1 MPLPILSLCRP
12 LHWLPRRRGGA
23 APRAVAR
30 LALAAG
36 LLSAGAAAA
45 EPLFTLVDAG
55 TELPPEIGSQEP
67 SFKPLPAPS
76 LSFYGAPGL
85 IDMPS
90 GEMMPDGQFASTI
103 AHFGGQT
110 RMTLNFQAF
119 PWMSVSFRY
128 HGIQNWNLYGF
139 KTYYD
144 RNFDARFRL
153 LSEGRYRPA
162 IAMGL
167 RDFAGTGLFGAE
179 YFVASKTIRTPAVWG
194 SARDGGRLIVTGG
207 IGWGRLGSYNSIG
220 SFGKRPAY
228 SGGTSLG
235 GEPAYDQWFRGPY
248 ALFGGIEWRANDRL
262 GFKVEYSSDDYVTET
277 QKTSV
282 FKKRSPFNFGVEYQW
297 TDTTRLGAYY
307 MYGTEVGLSA
317 QFQLNPRRPVTRL
330 VVPAPYP
337 IRPRR
342 DWAGPPEG
350 WDVAWADS
358 LETRLGLRDR
368 LGEALKRDGLVLE
381 SLEVSAT
388 QAELRYRNP
397 RYTAQMAAV
406 GRAARALAATMPA
419 SVETFRLVPVSD
431 GMALSA
437 VILRRSDLEA
447 LEFDPRSA
455 QALQA
460 VAGYA
465 DAAAAPGAQAMQGAD
480 LYPDFSWS
488 VVQYFA
494 PSYFDP
500 SLPFRLDLGA
510 DLRATW
516 RPAPGWRVSGKIRQ
530 RVWGNIKDGRL
541 SNSLLPHVRTDATLY
556 AQYGT
561 TLEELYVARQWR
573 PGRNLYA
580 RISAGYFESMFG
592 GVSGE
597 ILWKPVGSW
606 LGLGLEG
613 NYVLQRDYD
622 QRFGFRDYRVFTG
635 HASAYADLG
644 GGYEAQI
651 DVGRYL
657 AGDTGATFSV
667 DRVFANGWSF
677 GGFFTLTDVSA
688 KQFGEGSFDKGIR
701 FRMPISTLLGKPSR
715 AGLGLMIRP
724 VQRDGGQ
731 RVNVPG
737 RLYDQVREAHRSGLD
752 QEWARVWE

>member
-1 MPLPILSLCRP
+1 MLLPIPFL
-12 LHWLPRRRGGA
+12 RRRPCRGGCSA
-23 APRAVAR
+23 RRA
-30 LALAAG
+30 LAGLTVAAG
-36 LLSAGAAAA
+36 LCAAGPGVAGPLFEPVAAAVT
-45 EPLFTLVDAG
+45 P
-55 TELPPEIGSQEP
+55 PPEIGSQEP
-67 SFKPLPAPS
+67 SFTPLPAPS

-85 IDMPS
+85 IDMP
-90 GEMMPDGQFASTI
+90 GAEMMPDGQFATTV

-128 HGIQNWNLYGF
+128 HGIQNWNMYGF

-153 LSEGRYRPA
+153 LREGRYRPA
-162 IAMGL
+162 ITMGL
-167 RDFAGTGLFGAE
+167 RDFSGTGLFGAE
-179 YFVASKTIRTPAVWG
+179 YFVASKQFRTPAVWG
-194 SARDGGRLIVTGG
+194 GARDGGRVIVTGG
-207 IGWGRLGSYNSIG
+207 IGWGRLGSYNNIG
-220 SFGKRPAY
+220 SIGKRPVY
-228 SGGTSLG
+228 SGTTSLG

-248 ALFGGIEWRANDRL
+248 ALFGGVEWHANDRL

-282 FKKRSPFNFGVEYQW
+282 FRKRSPLNFGVEYQW

-307 MYGTEVGLSA
+307 MYGTELGLSA
-317 QFQLNPRRPVTRL
+317 QIQLNPRQPITRL

-337 IRPRR
+337 VQPRSQ
-342 DWAGPPEG
+342 WAGPPER
-350 WDVAWADS
+350 WDTAWVES
-358 LETRLGLRDR
+358 REMRLSLRDR
-368 LGEALKRDGLVLE
+368 LAETLKRDGLVLE
-381 SLEVSAT
+381 SLELSPT

-397 RYTAQMAAV
+397 RYTAQMAAA

-447 LEFDPRSA
+447 LEFDPRSSA
-455 QALQA
+455 ALQA

-465 DAAAAPGAQAMQGAD
+465 DAAAGPGPQALQGPD

-488 VVQYFA
+488 VAQYFA

-510 DLRATW
+510 DLRLSY
-516 RPAPGWRVSGKIRQ
+516 RPAPGWRISGKIRQ

-541 SNSLLPHVRTDATLY
+541 SNSLLPHVRTDRVLY

-561 TLEELYVARQWR
+561 TLENLYVARQWR

-580 RISAGYFESMFG
+580 RLSAGYFEMMYG
-592 GVSGE
+592 GLSGE
-597 ILWKPVGSW
+597 LLWKPVGSR

-613 NYVLQRDYD
+613 NYVVQRDFD
-622 QRFGFRDYRVFTG
+622 QRLGFRDYKIFTG
-635 HASAYADLG
+635 HASAYYELG
-644 GGYEAQI
+644 GGYEVEL

-667 DRVFANGWSF
+667 DRTFANGWSF

-701 FRMPISTLLGKPSR
+701 FRMPISTMLGRPSR
-715 AGLGLMIRP
+715 AGLGMTIRP

-731 RVNVPG
+731 RVDVPG
-737 RLYDQVREAHRSGLD
+737 RLYEQVRAAHRSGLD